1 MFIDE
6 LNAMCPRRESSNN
19 EVEKRVIAC
28 LVSQFDA
35 MVSFSFIIGRSVIN
49 SYIFIFF
56 NHVLSYLTLIELPG
70 RYSISGIDLG
80 CDIFPRNMHLKL
92 QT

>member
-19 EVEKRVIAC
+19 DVEKRVIAC

-35 MVSFSFIIGRSVIN
+35 MVSFSFIIGIYVIN
-49 SYIFIFF
+49 IDFFFI
-56 NHVLSYLTLIELPG
+56 
-70 RYSISGIDLG
+70 
-80 CDIFPRNMHLKL
+80 
-92 QT
+92 

>member
-19 EVEKRVIAC
+19 DVEKRVIAC

-35 MVSFSFIIGRSVIN
+35 MVSLLFIIDMSVIN
-49 SYIFIFF
+49 IDIIIIFF
-56 NHVLSYLTLIELPG
+56 CHLTLIELMYVWN
-70 RYSISGIDLG
+70 RLGI
-80 CDIFPRNMHLKL
+80 
-92 QT
+92 